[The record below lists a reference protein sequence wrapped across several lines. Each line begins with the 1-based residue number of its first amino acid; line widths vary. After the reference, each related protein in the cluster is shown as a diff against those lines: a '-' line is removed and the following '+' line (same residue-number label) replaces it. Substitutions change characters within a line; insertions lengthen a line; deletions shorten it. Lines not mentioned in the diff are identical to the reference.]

1 MQGVSGVND
10 ILAILFAAVAIIG
23 AVSAHIQHDRFNKI
37 IAVGIIFGG
46 IIPFIVDRGYL
57 DIAILVSLIIPITT
71 IIILQICRKERP
83 DDA

>member
-1 MQGVSGVND
+1 MQGVSGVNE
-10 ILAILFAAVAIIG
+10 ILAILFAAIAIIG

-71 IIILQICRKERP
+71 IIILQVCRKEKR

>member
-1 MQGVSGVND
+1 MDD
-10 ILAILFAAVAIIG
+10 ILALLFAAIAIIG
-23 AVSAHIQHDRFNKI
+23 AVSAHLQHDRFNKL
-37 IAVGIIFGG
+37 IAIGIIFGG

-71 IIILQICRKERP
+71 IIILQVCRKEKP

>member
-1 MQGVSGVND
+1 MDD
-10 ILAILFAAVAIIG
+10 ILALLFAAIAIIG
-23 AVSAHIQHDRFNKI
+23 AVSAHLQHDRFNKL
-37 IAVGIIFGG
+37 IAIGIIFGG

-71 IIILQICRKERP
+71 IIILQVCRKEKR

>member
-57 DIAILVSLIIPITT
+57 DIAILT
-71 IIILQICRKERP
+71 IQGLSHAHASRLLSRLWRVRQ
-83 DDA
+83 

>member
-71 IIILQICRKERP
+71 IIILQICRKERA

>member
-1 MQGVSGVND
+1 MNE
-10 ILAILFAAVAIIG
+10 ILAILFAAIAIIG
-23 AVSAHIQHDRFNKI
+23 AVSAHIQHDRFDKL

-71 IIILQICRKERP
+71 IITLQICRKEKP